1 MKVVNYMIIIN
12 ILLLGV
18 GDPAGAVQKQVGE
31 EAGG

>member
-18 GDPAGAVQKQVGE
+18 GDPAGAVQEQVGE